1 MFRPWSPATLAKL
14 AHLAEAKRRAD
25 VLLQGVTGSSP
36 VGGAISFN
44 QKGNSQK
51 GYKILWSFCYSKAVF
66 LALCQKILKRPF
78 EQK

>member
-51 GYKILWSFCYSKAVF
+51 GYKILWSFA
-66 LALCQKILKRPF
+66 ILKPF
-78 EQK
+78 FWLFVKKFLKDHLNKK